1 LIIKKKKLNLKSES
15 GLIFFLD
22 FFGKILILGVAK
34 IYIFMKQLLIAVLLW
49 GTLFSCSKS
58 EPCLSERGV
67 SMQTFAYQD
76 QLLHQKKF
84 GLKIKHPGIRL
95 EAVSTRLWFAGK
107 LYFAKDFT
115 WRYAMGE
122 TEGILHNGVNSS
134 DMTYFRVE
142 ELKICISN
150 RWYSLR

>member
-1 LIIKKKKLNLKSES
+1 
-15 GLIFFLD
+15 
-22 FFGKILILGVAK
+22 
-34 IYIFMKQLLIAVLLW
+34 MKQLLIAVLLW

-84 GLKIKHPGIRL
+84 GLKIKHPGTRL